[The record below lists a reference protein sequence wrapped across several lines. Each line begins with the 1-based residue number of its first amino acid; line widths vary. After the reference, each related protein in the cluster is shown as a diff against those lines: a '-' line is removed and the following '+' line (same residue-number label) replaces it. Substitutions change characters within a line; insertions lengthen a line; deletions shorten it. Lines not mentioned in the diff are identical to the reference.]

1 MMLRLATPLIFLLLL
16 VPVLAGIVISFLPA
30 FGFLPALGGNQL
42 TLQWWQTLADVPG
55 ITHSVSLSLIAG
67 LVTPLIALILVLL
80 FLASAS
86 GRRLDSWT
94 RRLISPVLAVPHAA
108 AAFGLVF
115 LIAPSGFLFR
125 LFSPALSG
133 WDRAPDL
140 LIIND
145 IWGLSLIAG
154 LVIKEIPFLMLVAM
168 AALPQINPEQRLA
181 MARTLGYSP
190 VTAWL
195 KVIAPAL
202 YPLLRLPLFAVIA
215 YASANIDVALILGPN
230 LPATLSVRLLDWFAD
245 PDLDNRFLAAAAAIL
260 QLGVSALAISLWIAG
275 EKLLGWLTNGWMQN
289 GQRRYCEKPLQ
300 IVGRAGV
307 PLALSILVMGLLL
320 LLMNAFA
327 GFWRF
332 PDTLPDEWTLR
343 HWRSA
348 GMAIVT
354 PLSNT
359 LRIAVPVTGL
369 TLVLV
374 VASLEAEH
382 RQQRER
388 SLFAGL
394 LYLPLIIPQVA
405 FLFGLIV
412 ITELLQ
418 WQPGYWLVALGHILF
433 VLPYMYLTLAQVYRR
448 FDTRWL
454 QLGATL
460 GATANQRLWRI
471 RLPMLLAPLLTS
483 AAIGLAISISL
494 YLPTQLLGAGRI
506 STITTEA
513 VALASGGS
521 AGVIAVW
528 ASLQAILPMLAFT
541 AALVV
546 PQLVWRQRAGMR
558 DTRDYE

>member
-16 VPVLAGIVISFLPA
+16 VPVLAGIVVSFLPA
-30 FGFLPALGGNQL
+30 FGYLPALGGNEF
-42 TLQWWQTLADVPG
+42 TFKWWQTLASVPG
-55 ITHSVSLSLIAG
+55 ITHSISLSLIAG
-67 LVTPLIALILVLL
+67 LVTPFIALTLVLL

-125 LFSPALSG
+125 VFSPTLSG
-133 WDRAPDL
+133 LDRAPDL

-145 IWGLSLIAG
+145 TWGLSLIAG
-154 LVIKEIPFLMLVAM
+154 LVIKEIPFLMLVAL

-181 MARTLGYSP
+181 MARTLGYSL

-195 KVIAPAL
+195 KVVAPAL
-202 YPLLRLPLFAVIA
+202 YPLIRLPLFAVIA
-215 YASANIDVALILGPN
+215 YASATVDVALILGPN
-230 LPATLSVRLLDWFAD
+230 LPPTLSVRLLDWFAD
-245 PDLDNRFLAAAAAIL
+245 PNLDNRFLAAAAAIL
-260 QLGVSALAISLWIAG
+260 QLGVSALAITLWIAG
-275 EKLLGWLTNGWMQN
+275 EKLAGWLASDWLQN
-289 GQRRYCEKPLQ
+289 GKRRDWEKTLR
-300 IVGRAGV
+300 ILGRIGV
-307 PLALSILVMGLLL
+307 PVALSILVMGLLL

-327 GFWRF
+327 GLWRF
-332 PDTLPDEWTLR
+332 PDTLPAEWTLR
-343 HWRSA
+343 HWRTA
-348 GMAIVT
+348 GMAIAT

-359 LRIAVPVTGL
+359 LWIAVPVTGL
-369 TLVLV
+369 TLILV

-382 RQQRER
+382 RQHRER
-388 SLFAGL
+388 SLLAGL

-418 WQPGYWLVALGHILF
+418 WQPGYWLVALGHMLF
-433 VLPYMYLTLAQVYRR
+433 VLPYIYLTLAQVYRR

-494 YLPTQLLGAGRI
+494 YLPTQLLGAGRV

-541 AALVV
+541 AALVIPHV
-546 PQLVWRQRAGMR
+546 IWRQRAGMR
-558 DTRDYE
+558 DTHADA